1 MLNKKTDRENRQ
13 GMLMN
18 QETATKTTKVQESLE
33 NYSLTELQELLAA
46 IDREIEARSFAD
58 SLEAQ
63 LRLFMRRRDQ

>member
-1 MLNKKTDRENRQ
+1 
-13 GMLMN
+13 MN
-18 QETATKTTKVQESLE
+18 QDQLQSKPRTETDLE
-33 NYSLTELQELLAA
+33 NLTLNELRELLAA

>member
-1 MLNKKTDRENRQ
+1 MDRQ

-18 QETATKTTKVQESLE
+18 REHLHRRQNKMGISLDE
-33 NYSLTELQELLAA
+33 YNLGELQELLAA

-63 LRLFMRRRDQ
+63 LRLFMRRRGQ